1 MALSYMFS
9 KFIICLVKNYLQLC
23 FNKIEIKSLHSL
35 LNQCAASAKLPL
47 PEIRYIFSQW
57 QLLQMVFRSMIPNIT
72 HHLSMYVVYSK
83 TLLICKKT
91 WIYHKSELYFFLFYF
106 RLKQLEMH
114 IWLCPD
120 YPWKMGTITPVKL
133 PECLFDFWRESRLSE
148 FDIDPMTNWN
158 LESDFIQVHTYN
170 TPLNT
175 RPMLYF
181 LGWKLGT
188 YYMEY

>member
-83 TLLICKKT
+83 TLLICKKKHES
-91 WIYHKSELYFFLFYF
+91 IINLNYIFF
-106 RLKQLEMH
+106 
-114 IWLCPD
+114 
-120 YPWKMGTITPVKL
+120 
-133 PECLFDFWRESRLSE
+133 S
-148 FDIDPMTNWN
+148 
-158 LESDFIQVHTYN
+158 FI
-170 TPLNT
+170 
-175 RPMLYF
+175 
-181 LGWKLGT
+181 LGWNNWRCIYGCVRITREKWEQSRPWNCPNVSSTFGESQDFQNST
-188 YYMEY
+188 